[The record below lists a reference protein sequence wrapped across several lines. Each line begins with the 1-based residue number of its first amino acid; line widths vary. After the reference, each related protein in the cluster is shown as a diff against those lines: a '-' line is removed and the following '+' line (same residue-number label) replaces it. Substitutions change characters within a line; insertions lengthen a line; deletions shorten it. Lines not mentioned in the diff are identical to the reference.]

1 MPDEIDNQSPGEP
14 LAQPAAAPIAT
25 HGPVE
30 PVGGWPQ
37 TPQQLTA
44 DVVTLQQQV
53 ATLQQ
58 EGTALQQQ
66 GATLK
71 QELAAVSAQASA
83 MATHTHTYELPPNQ
97 SNSLITMVD
106 VKEYVNGDSGFD
118 EYGDMLLHVWNQ
130 GSGTPNPPDAEV
142 TGSTSKPI
150 TG

>member
-44 DVVTLQQQV
+44 DVVTLQQQGT
-53 ATLQQ
+53 TLQQ
-58 EGTALQQQ
+58 QV
-66 GATLK
+66 ATLK

-106 VKEYVNGDSGFD
+106 VK
-118 EYGDMLLHVWNQ
+118 
-130 GSGTPNPPDAEV
+130 
-142 TGSTSKPI
+142 
-150 TG
+150 

>member
-58 EGTALQQQ
+58 QVATLQQEGTGLQQQ

-97 SNSLITMVD
+97 STSLITMVD
-106 VKEYVNGDSGFD
+106 
-118 EYGDMLLHVWNQ
+118 
-130 GSGTPNPPDAEV
+130 
-142 TGSTSKPI
+142 
-150 TG
+150 